1 MDKFDQLNEIS
12 SIALAG
18 KAITLAFSADE
29 NIGTLKHEDV
39 SAILYDLVLKFEQI
53 SQLANSPTTDAR
65 MTAA

>member
-1 MDKFDQLNEIS
+1 MDTWDQLNEIS
-12 SIALAG
+12 RIAGAG

-29 NIGTLKHEDV
+29 NIGTLKPEDV

-53 SQLANSPTTDAR
+53 NQLANTPTTDTR